1 MSKTEKTKKPAKPMK
16 PKSILYRVVK
26 FTLTYP
32 VRFLC
37 HMKVKGAE
45 NEPTPDQG
53 TYLVIANHR
62 TWADPIYLCCA
73 LKNQQPHFM
82 AKKELF
88 KIPLLNLLIR
98 ALGAYPVNRGGADV
112 GAIKRTIEM
121 LKQGVCVGM
130 FPQGHRYNGVDP
142 RKTTVKTGAAM
153 IALKAGVPV
162 LPVFVKVKNN
172 KHFFL
177 CKKEVI
183 VGKPITPEEMSFDP
197 EAPGEYQRV
206 ADYLFEKVCELGD

>member
-1 MSKTEKTKKPAKPMK
+1 MSKQKKPLKPI
-16 PKSILYRVVK
+16 SGLYKVVK

-73 LKNQQPHFM
+73 LKHQQPHFM

-121 LKQGVCVGM
+121 LQNGVAVGM

-142 RKTTVKTGAAM
+142 RTTQVKTGAAM
-153 IALKAGVPV
+153 IAQKAGVQV

-183 VGKPITPEEMSFDP
+183 VGKPISLEEMNYNP
-197 EAPGEYQRV
+197 EAPGEYQRI
-206 ADYLFEKVCELGD
+206 ADLLFEKVCELGD

>member
-1 MSKTEKTKKPAKPMK
+1 MSRKNKPVKPI
-16 PKSILYRVVK
+16 SGLYKAVK

-73 LKNQQPHFM
+73 LKHQQPHFM

-88 KIPLLNLLIR
+88 KIPLLNILIR

-112 GAIKRTIEM
+112 GVVRRTIDM
-121 LKQGVCVGM
+121 LKHGVCVGM
-130 FPQGHRYNGVDP
+130 FPQGHRYNKVDP
-142 RKTTVKTGAAM
+142 RTTPIKNGAAM
-153 IALKAGVPV
+153 IALKAGVQV
-162 LPVFVKVKNN
+162 LPVFIKVKNN

-183 VGKPITPEEMSFDP
+183 VGKPISIEEMNYDP
-197 EAPGEYQRV
+197 EAPGEYQRI
-206 ADYLFEKVCELGD
+206 AGLLFERVCELGD

>member
-1 MSKTEKTKKPAKPMK
+1 MK
-16 PKSILYRVVK
+16 PVSGLYRVVK
-26 FTLTYP
+26 FILTYP

-45 NEPTPDQG
+45 NEPTPENG

-73 LKNQQPHFM
+73 LKHQQPHFM

-88 KIPLLNLLIR
+88 RIPLLNLLIR

-112 GAIKRTIEM
+112 GTIRRTIEM
-121 LKQGVCVGM
+121 LKQGVSVGM

-142 RKTTVKTGAAM
+142 RTTPVKTGAAM
-153 IALKAGVPV
+153 IALKAGVQV

-177 CKKEVI
+177 CKKEII
-183 VGKPITPEEMSFDP
+183 VGRPISIEEMNYNP
-197 EAPGEYQRV
+197 EAPGEYQRI
-206 ADYLFEKVCELGD
+206 ADMLFERVCELGD

>member
-1 MSKTEKTKKPAKPMK
+1 MGKQKTEKKNKPVKPI
-16 PKSILYRVVK
+16 SGLYRGVK
-26 FTLTYP
+26 FLLTYP
-32 VRFLC
+32 LRFLC
-37 HMKVKGAE
+37 HLSVRGAE
-45 NEPTPDQG
+45 NEPTREQG

-73 LKNQQPHFM
+73 LKHQQPHFM

-88 KIPLLNLLIR
+88 RIPLLNLLIR

-142 RKTTVKTGAAM
+142 RTTPVKTGAAM
-153 IALKAGVPV
+153 IAQKAGVPV

-183 VGKPITPEEMSFDP
+183 IGKPITLAELGYDP
-197 EAPGEYQRV
+197 EAPGEYQRI
-206 ADYLFEKVCELGD
+206 ADLLFERVCELGD

>member
-1 MSKTEKTKKPAKPMK
+1 MSKIDKTKKLPK
-16 PKSILYRVVK
+16 PKSGLYKVVK
-26 FTLTYP
+26 FVLTYP
-32 VRFLC
+32 LRFLC
-37 HMKVKGAE
+37 NMKVRGTE
-45 NEPTPDQG
+45 NEPTPEQG
-53 TYLVIANHR
+53 AYLVIANHR
-62 TWADPIYLCCA
+62 TWADPIYLCCV
-73 LKNQQPHFM
+73 LKHQQPHFM

-121 LKQGVCVGM
+121 LKAGVSVGM

-142 RKTTVKTGAAM
+142 RKTSIKTGAAM

-162 LPVFVKVKNN
+162 LPVFIKVKNN

-177 CKKEVI
+177 CRKEVI
-183 VGKPITPEEMSFDP
+183 VGKPITAEEMNYNP

-206 ADYLFEKVCELGD
+206 ADYLFERVCELGD

>member
-1 MSKTEKTKKPAKPMK
+1 MSKQKKPVKPI
-16 PKSILYRVVK
+16 SVLYKVVK

-37 HMKVKGAE
+37 HMKVRGAE

-73 LKNQQPHFM
+73 LKHQQPHFM

-88 KIPLLNLLIR
+88 KIPLLNILIR

-112 GAIKRTIEM
+112 SAIKHTIEM
-121 LKQGVCVGM
+121 LKGGAAVGM

-142 RKTTVKTGAAM
+142 RTTAVKTGAAM
-153 IALKAGVPV
+153 IAQKSGVQV

-183 VGKPITPEEMSFDP
+183 VGKPVSIEEMNYNPD
-197 EAPGEYQRV
+197 APGEYQRI
-206 ADYLFEKVCELGD
+206 AELLFERVCELGD

>member
-1 MSKTEKTKKPAKPMK
+1 MSKTPKSRKIPK
-16 PKSILYRVVK
+16 PKSGLYK
-26 FTLTYP
+26 FFKFILTYP
-32 VRFLC
+32 LRFLC
-37 HMKVKGAE
+37 NMKVRGTE
-45 NEPTPDQG
+45 NEPTTEQG
-53 TYLVIANHR
+53 AYLVIANHR
-62 TWADPIYLCCA
+62 TWADPIYLACV
-73 LKNQQPHFM
+73 LKHGQPHFM

-112 GAIKRTIEM
+112 GAVKHTIEM
-121 LKQGVCVGM
+121 LKAGVCVGM
-130 FPQGHRYNGVDP
+130 FPQGHRYNKVDP
-142 RKTTVKTGAAM
+142 RKTSVKTGAAM

-172 KHFFL
+172 RHRIF

-183 VGKPITPEEMSFDP
+183 IGKPITIEEMNYNP

-206 ADYLFEKVCELGD
+206 ADYLFERVCELGD